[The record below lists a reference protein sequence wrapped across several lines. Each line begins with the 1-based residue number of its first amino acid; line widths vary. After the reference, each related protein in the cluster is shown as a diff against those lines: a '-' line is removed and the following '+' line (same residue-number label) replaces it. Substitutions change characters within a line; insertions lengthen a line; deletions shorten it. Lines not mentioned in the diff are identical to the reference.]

1 LKKKK
6 FIGQYGKTYMKEMLS
21 LIERPPELC
30 VPAQTFGPD
39 SDSTSKFNYENV
51 HGSLLRNITAFQQ
64 NYYKTEQSIEYV
76 NWKQQQQQQQQQQ
89 KNDDDNSSI
98 INSTDRRH
106 HQMSLIPTL
115 FWYDNVHICETS
127 HYRDFVFN
135 SQYKMVVRGGFIED
149 KLSPV
154 IKKTVERLG
163 LAEGFR
169 RFGCYLLDDHS
180 GMFFTG
186 HCDGGSFIG
195 SAMKAEIVERKKK
208 QSLSMKG
215 QQEQQEQQ
223 QKVVAEKA
231 NAAGE

>member
-1 LKKKK
+1 
-6 FIGQYGKTYMKEMLS
+6 MKEMQS
-21 LIERPPELC
+21 LIERPSELC
-30 VPAQTFGPD
+30 VPAQKFGPD

-76 NWKQQQQQQQQQQ
+76 NWKQQQQQQQ
-89 KNDDDNSSI
+89 KNDDDNSSN
-98 INSTDRRH
+98 INSTDRRRH

-195 SAMKAEIVERKKK
+195 SAMKAEIVDRKKK

-215 QQEQQEQQ
+215 QQQEQQ
-223 QKVVAEKA
+223 QQEVA
-231 NAAGE
+231 NAAEE